1 MTDPDRTDTALG
13 TLGLVV
19 PAVPPDLPAA
29 LREARRIALIGHVTP
44 DADCLGA
51 MGALYLALPELGKH
65 PFPALPHGTVS
76 RRLEFLV
83 RHAGM
88 KPATAAELG
97 SCDLAL
103 VLDTAKERRVNL
115 EGKLDALPGVPVLN
129 IDHHAT
135 NPHFGRW
142 HWVDPQRSSTSE
154 MIYELLTA
162 LGCQVTPTVATLLY
176 AGIHSDTHGFSL
188 PNTTP
193 RSLQI
198 AYDLARTGA
207 RIPLV
212 CERLHRSHAPGEFE
226 LLKIIYRNTRV
237 SPDGRLAWSTAS
249 TAEIASTGCSASD
262 VDEQVEIP
270 RSIEGIRV
278 AILLTEGNPG
288 KVRINFRGESGTSVL
303 DLARQFGGG
312 GHRASAG
319 AMLDGTLAD
328 VVERVIPA
336 AMAYVA
342 ALPDD
347 DAGWAGSDPPLR

>member
-1 MTDPDRTDTALG
+1 MNESDRLRAAAAPDSP
-13 TLGLVV
+13 V
-19 PAVPPDLPAA
+19 PVPLLAA
-29 LREARRIALIGHVTP
+29 LHQARRVALIGHVTP

-51 MGALYLALPELGKH
+51 MGALYLALPELGKY
-65 PFPALPHGTVS
+65 PFAALPSGTVS

-88 KPATAAELG
+88 RPATAAELRT
-97 SCDLAL
+97 CDLAV
-103 VLDTAKERRVNL
+103 VLDTARERRVNL
-115 EGKLDALPGVPVLN
+115 EGKLEALPDVAVLN

-142 HWVDPQRSSTSE
+142 HWVDPHRSSTSE
-154 MIYELLTA
+154 MVYELLAA
-162 LGCQVTPTVATLLY
+162 LGCQFTPTVATLLY

-198 AYDLARTGA
+198 AHELARAGA

-212 CERLHRSHAPGEFE
+212 CERLHR
-226 LLKIIYRNTRV
+226 KVIYRNTRV
-237 SPDGRLAWSTAS
+237 SPDGRLAWSSAS
-249 TAEIASTGCSASD
+249 HQEIASTGCSASD

-288 KVRINFRGESGTSVL
+288 KVRINFRGESGTNVL
-303 DLARQFGGG
+303 NLARQFGGG
-312 GHRASAG
+312 GHLASAG
-319 AMLDGTLAD
+319 ALLDGSLAE

-342 ALPDD
+342 ALPEEESV
-347 DAGWAGSDPPLR
+347 AIPSGSPTP

>member
-1 MTDPDRTDTALG
+1 MTDPNHFIAAVPGPGTA
-13 TLGLVV
+13 V
-19 PAVPPDLPAA
+19 PAALLAA

-44 DADCLGA
+44 DTDCLSA
-51 MGALYLALPELGKH
+51 MGALYLALPELGKY
-65 PFPALPHGTVS
+65 PFPALPTGSVS

-88 KPATAAELG
+88 KPATAAELR
-97 SCDLAL
+97 SCDLAV

-115 EGKLDALPGVPVLN
+115 EGKLDALPGVAVLN

-142 HWVDPQRSSTSE
+142 HWVDPHRSSTSE
-154 MIYELLTA
+154 MVYELLA
-162 LGCQVTPTVATLLY
+162 AVGCQITPTVATLLY

-188 PNTTP
+188 SNTTP

-198 AYDLARTGA
+198 AHELARAGA
-207 RIPLV
+207 RIPLI
-212 CERLHRSHAPGEFE
+212 CERLHRNLAPGEFE
-226 LLKIIYRNTRV
+226 LLKIIYSNTRV
-237 SPDGRLAWSTAS
+237 SPDGRLAWSRAS
-249 TAEIASTGCSASD
+249 HQEIASTGCSASD

-288 KVRINFRGESGTSVL
+288 KVRINFRGESGTNVL
-303 DLARQFGGG
+303 NLARQFGGG
-312 GHRASAG
+312 GHLASAG
-319 AMLDGTLAD
+319 AMLDGSLAE

-336 AMAYVA
+336 ATAYVA
-342 ALPDD
+342 ALPEE
-347 DAGWAGSDPPLR
+347 AALATASGPSAP